1 MSFMGEAVVVAA
13 GLGTRLQS
21 LADGG
26 TGLVKPLCPVGG
38 VPLLRRVLDL
48 AFSSGLSRVVLVT
61 GFMAEELERAV
72 RSWALPGDVELVFN
86 PDYRLSNGVS
96 LYHGA
101 AACRGDFV
109 LLMSDHLFQRR
120 NLQGLLRRGLAGD
133 DGVLAVDYKI
143 GSVFDLED
151 ATKAQ
156 SRDGRIV
163 GIGKNLASYD
173 CIDTGMF
180 LFSRKI
186 ADFLAELISRQGDA
200 SISAAVN
207 DLIRRG
213 TMAGFDI
220 GEGVW
225 QDVDTPE
232 MYAQAETLLRQG
244 VFENLRQPGG

>member
-26 TGLVKPLCPVGG
+26 AGLVKPLCPVGG

-48 AFSSGLSRVVLVT
+48 AFAGGLSRVVLVT
-61 GFMAEELERAV
+61 GFMAEELERGV
-72 RSWALPGDVELVFN
+72 RSWALGGDVEFVFN
-86 PDYRLSNGVS
+86 PDFRLSNGVS
-96 LYHGA
+96 LYRGA

-120 NLQGLLRRGLAGD
+120 NLQGLLGRGLSGD
-133 DGVLAVDYKI
+133 EGVLAVDQKVS
-143 GSVFDLED
+143 SVFDLED
-151 ATKAQ
+151 ATKVQ
-156 SRDGRIV
+156 TRDGRIV
-163 GIGKNLASYD
+163 GIGKSLAPYD
-173 CIDTGMF
+173 CVDTGMF
-180 LFSRKI
+180 LFSRGV
-186 ADFLAELISRQGDA
+186 ADSLAELISRNGDA

-207 DLIRRG
+207 ALVRRG
-213 TMAGFDI
+213 SMAAFDI

-232 MYAQAETLLRQG
+232 MYAQAETLLRLG